1 MKRIYISSTVED
13 LKDYRLAVADA
24 LRKCGYDV
32 DAMEKYPARDDRPKA
47 ASESDASNCDIY
59 VGIFAWRYGYVPSE
73 DNPEKK
79 SVTELEYAAAGL
91 AQKPRLIFLLADDA
105 AWPGNLRDA
114 EHEED
119 EGKRIRDLRKRLKT
133 ERWAAFFYSPENLA
147 KHVLTSVFQYESIKR
162 VGDLKTITEEMSKAV
177 QMGPSYLT
185 NIQQQIYQL
194 GSVEFVALSLGP
206 TPWWDTRLHL
216 TAALASDF
224 TEIREF
230 VLLDEQGQFLTMAP
244 PGEIRRALAKAV
256 PKLEMAYLESRE
268 QAHTK
273 VVGAE
278 VDRIVGCYRDA
289 VTKVYPDAA
298 GFANP
303 NESTES
309 IVKQVVTRGWLRG
322 LGVKPE
328 GEVIE
333 QVSAEH
339 QPIGYSDLLRRR
351 TRYLVVMRD
360 GNLEGVID
368 RAELA
373 SRVASIL

>member
-13 LKDYRLAVADA
+13 LKDYRLAVAEA
-24 LRKCGYDV
+24 LRNCRYDV
-32 DAMEKYPARDDRPKA
+32 DAMEKHPARDDRPKA

-59 VGIFAWRYGYVPSE
+59 VGIFAWRYGYVPIE

-79 SVTELEYAAAGL
+79 SITELEYLAAGC
-91 AQKPRLIFLLADDA
+91 AQKPRLIFLLADNA
-105 AWPGNLRDA
+105 AWPGNFRDA

-133 ERWAAFFYSPENLA
+133 ESWVAFFYSPENLA
-147 KHVLTSVFQYESIKR
+147 NRVLTSVLQYESTKR
-162 VGDLKTITEEMSKAV
+162 VGDLAALTEEMRKAAEY
-177 QMGPSYLT
+177 GPSYLSQ
-185 NIQQQIYQL
+185 IQQQINQL
-194 GSVEFVALSLGP
+194 GSSPEFVALRLGP

-216 TAALASDF
+216 TMALASDF

-230 VLLDEQGQFLTMAP
+230 ILLDQEGRFLTMAP
-244 PGEIRRALAKAV
+244 PAEIRRALAKAV

-273 VVGAE
+273 AVGGE
-278 VDRIVGCYRDA
+278 VDRIVGCYQDA
-289 VTKVYPDAA
+289 VAKVYPGPAA
-298 GFANP
+298 LGQPAQ
-303 NESTES
+303 STES
-309 IVKQVVTRGWLRG
+309 IVKQVVMPGWVRE

-333 QVSAEH
+333 QINAE
-339 QPIGYSDLLRRR
+339 QLPIAYSDLLRA
-351 TRYLVVMRD
+351 RYLVVMRD
-360 GNLEGVID
+360 GDLEGVID

-373 SRVASIL
+373 SRVANTVL